1 MYDEGKGNKNNK
13 ITVSVINYWC
23 DKKLS
28 MKESVTNY
36 KIKITDG
43 LFWFVKYL
51 FITWALPHKNIK
63 INKFFDIFTRYG
75 VVCLI
80 SRW

>member
-51 FITWALPHKNIK
+51 FIT
-63 INKFFDIFTRYG
+63 
-75 VVCLI
+75 
-80 SRW
+80 